1 MVPWS
6 PLFWAGPPLGEKTCS
21 PQLRGEGEDYRG
33 AHEGSEEGPG
43 QRVGLPD
50 LGTSGTCV
58 KCLLV
63 SSAPFT
69 QGQYSALEARWPAGG
84 MGSQEERDGAGL
96 PTQAF
101 QCMYLSSVPPCHPG
115 TKRVCA
121 HVHACVHT

>member
-1 MVPWS
+1 MLPWS

-21 PQLRGEGEDYRG
+21 PQLRGEGEDYGG

-84 MGSQEERDGAGL
+84 MGSHRKRGTELG
-96 PTQAF
+96 F
-101 QCMYLSSVPPCHPG
+101 QPRPFSACTCPCHTATLG

-121 HVHACVHT
+121 HVHACAHT